1 MPPLLRYG
9 GIMKIEIWK
18 DIPGYEGRY
27 QASSFGRI
35 KSLER
40 KVISRNWYT
49 HEVFYRTVREC
60 ILRPGRYCK
69 SGHLSVVLG
78 KGTPG
83 KPVHQLIMRTFVGD
97 RPEGFDVLHCDGDPT
112 NNALENLRYGSR
124 TENILDVYH
133 QGGRWRK
140 LSMEDVKQIREM
152 AASGVKK
159 VVLAKKFGIAYPHVF
174 AVINGRKCYWW
185 V

>member
-1 MPPLLRYG
+1 
-9 GIMKIEIWK
+9 MKIEIWK

-97 RPEGFDVLHCDGDPT
+97 RPEGCDVLHCDGDPT
-112 NNALENLRYGSR
+112 NNTRLRTSA
-124 TENILDVYH
+124 
-133 QGGRWRK
+133 
-140 LSMEDVKQIREM
+140 MEAARRISLMSITRE
-152 AASGVKK
+152 
-159 VVLAKKFGIAYPHVF
+159 VVGESCQWKM
-174 AVINGRKCYWW
+174 
-185 V
+185 

>member
-1 MPPLLRYG
+1 
-9 GIMKIEIWK
+9 MKTEIWK

-27 QASSFGRI
+27 QASTFGRI

-40 KVISRNWYT
+40 KVKSKNWYT
-49 HEVFYRTVREC
+49 HEDFYHTVPER
-60 ILRPGRYCK
+60 ILRPGQYCK

-78 KGTPG
+78 NGTTG
-83 KPVHQLIMRTFVGD
+83 KPVHQLIMRTFVGES
-97 RPEGFDVLHCDGDPT
+97 PENCEVLHCDGDPT

-124 TENILDVYH
+124 TDNILDVYH

-140 LSMEDVKQIREM
+140 LSIEDVKQIREM

-159 VVLAKKFGIAYPHVF
+159 TLIAKKYGIAYTYVF
-174 AVINGRKCYWW
+174 TVINGRKCYWW